1 MKTIRWTEY
10 GELAV
15 LFLIQSMAVG
25 IWTVPLSVVL
35 KAHNLVGIAP
45 YAFATSALAALI
57 SPLIFGAMADRHAS
71 PVAVLRGLSVASA
84 AAMCAVAWSIKSGWP
99 AGLVLLLVQFYAL
112 CSAPTG
118 SIVSAVV
125 FSRLQDSQR
134 QFGPIRAGATVGW
147 MAGCWLVSALN
158 ADTAILSEYTCA
170 VTWLAL
176 AAFTFLLPNVP
187 PPKTTGRPTLL
198 QRLGWDAIVLMKNP
212 DHRAVFVT
220 AALFSIPLAAF
231 YPFTPLHLQQLGF
244 RHTSAW
250 MTLAQSTELIAM
262 FSLAGLF
269 LRWRLKWI
277 FVAGLGAGLLRF
289 ILCAVN
295 NPVWVL
301 AGTSLHGLTFTL
313 YFITAQIYINERVGP
328 EWRARAQAMMALMV
342 NGVGSLL
349 GYLGT
354 GWWFNAC
361 GQAGGTQWPLFWN
374 GITATVG
381 LVIIYFLSAYH
392 GKYSGIT
399 RPEAARSVLKPSAS
413 LGETP

>member
-1 MKTIRWTEY
+1 VRTIRWTEY

-15 LFLIQSMAVG
+15 LFLIQSMATG
-25 IWTVPLSVVL
+25 IWMVPLSVVF
-35 KAHNLVGIAP
+35 KAHHLVGIAP

-84 AAMCAVAWSIKSGWP
+84 ATMSLAAWSIKQGWSP
-99 AGLVLLLVQFYAL
+99 GLVLLLVQIYAL
-112 CSAPTG
+112 CAAPTG
-118 SIVSAVV
+118 SIVSAIV
-125 FSRLQDSQR
+125 FSRLHDSPR

-158 ADTAILSEYTCA
+158 ADASILSEYTCA
-170 VTWLAL
+170 VTWLVL
-176 AAFTFLLPNVP
+176 AAFTFLLPGIP
-187 PPKTTGRPTLL
+187 PPESAGHPTLL
-198 QRLGWDAIVLMKNP
+198 QRLGWDALELMRNR
-212 DHRAVFVT
+212 DHRAVFIT

-250 MTLAQSTELIAM
+250 MTLAQTTELIAM

-269 LRWRLKWI
+269 LKWRLKWI
-277 FVAGLGAGLLRF
+277 FVAGLGFGLLRF
-289 ILCAVN
+289 VLCAVN
-295 NPVWVL
+295 GKVWLL
-301 AGTSLHGLTFTL
+301 AGTSLHGLSFTL

-328 EWRARAQAMMALMV
+328 EWRARAQALMALMT
-342 NGVGSLL
+342 NGVGNLL

-361 GQAGGTQWPLFWN
+361 TQANGTQWPLFWN
-374 GITATVG
+374 GITIGVG
-381 LVIIYFLSAYH
+381 MVLIYFLMAYH

-399 RPEAARSVLKPSAS
+399 RSRTAGPVIQAP
-413 LGETP
+413 TPLSKIS

>member
-1 MKTIRWTEY
+1 
-10 GELAV
+10 
-15 LFLIQSMAVG
+15 MAGG
-25 IWTVPLSVVL
+25 IWMVPLSVVF
-35 KAHNLVGIAP
+35 KAHHLVGIAP
-45 YAFATSALAALI
+45 YAFATSALAALV

-71 PVAVLRGLSVASA
+71 PVAVLRWLSVASA
-84 AAMCAVAWSIKSGWP
+84 AAMSVVAWSIKSAWP
-99 AGLVLLLVQFYAL
+99 PGLVLLLVQIYAL

-118 SIVSAVV
+118 SIVSAIV

-147 MAGCWLVSALN
+147 VGGCWLVSALN
-158 ADTAILSEYTCA
+158 ADASTLSEYTCA
-170 VTWLAL
+170 ATWLAL
-176 AAFTFLLPNVP
+176 AVFTFLLPSVP

-198 QRLGWDAIVLMKNP
+198 ERLGWDAIVLLKNR
-212 DHRAVFVT
+212 DHRAVFIT

-277 FVAGLGAGLLRF
+277 FVAGLSAGLLRF
-289 ILCAVN
+289 VLCALN
-295 NPVWVL
+295 GKFWVL
-301 AGTSLHGLTFTL
+301 AGTSVHGLSFTL

-328 EWRARAQAMMALMV
+328 EWRARAQAMMALMTG
-342 NGVGSLL
+342 GVGNLL

-361 GQAGGTQWPLFWN
+361 TQPNGTQWPLFWN
-374 GITATVG
+374 GVTIGVG
-381 LVIIYFLSAYH
+381 VVIIYFLAAYH
-392 GKYSGIT
+392 GKYSGTT
-399 RPEAARSVLKPSAS
+399 RPQETVSVIKPTLL